1 VAVQQPVVQ
10 GPVQQV
16 EHDVGVGVRGD
27 LAAGDGGA
35 PSATGDRAAMA
46 AGAVAG
52 TLATIVA
59 WRTRVTAGTP
69 AR

>member
-1 VAVQQPVVQ
+1 
-10 GPVQQV
+10 
-16 EHDVGVGVRGD
+16 VGHS
-27 LAAGDGGA
+27 GGA

-46 AGAVAG
+46 AGAVADA
-52 TLATIVA
+52 LATIVA